1 MIKASVMYPYSED
14 KGFDMK
20 YYCEKRMPMVK
31 QKLGSA
37 CKSIAVEQGIAGRT
51 PGIPPTYVAM
61 GHIYCES
68 VEAFQAAFGPHVA
81 EFGAD
86 IPNFTV
92 IQPIFQISQVRI

>member
-1 MIKASVMYPYSED
+1 MIKASVMYPYAEG

-20 YYCEKRMPMVK
+20 YYCEKHMPMVK

-51 PGIPPTYVAM
+51 PGAPPTYVAM

-68 VEAFQAAFGPHVA
+68 VEAFAAAFGPHVA
-81 EFGAD
+81 EFMAD
-86 IPNFTV
+86 LPNYTA
-92 IQPIFQISQVRI
+92 IQPIFQISEVKI